1 MGPGVITSRTLAS
14 MMSCLLLVVDTSS
27 YPSRYLGQA
36 DLNSISLGPALRRP
50 GYSPDLR
57 AAEQAVES
65 AADLLGERGVG
76 AGGQA
81 GRGAAC
87 RRDQRHLGL
96 ADQAAV
102 QALDL
107 AESPDQVHAGT
118 PGAGLELSG
127 PLARLLARRADQDQL
142 IAQHATAPGA
152 LPSLRVRLP
161 HAAAVTRQSPRPPS
175 DRDASRARR
184 APSSIRRDRAP
195 AGSG

>member
-14 MMSCLLLVVDTSS
+14 MMSCLLLVVDSVS
-27 YPSRYLGQA
+27 CPSRYLGQA
-36 DLNSISLGPALRRP
+36 DLNSVSLGPVLRGP
-50 GYSPDLR
+50 ATPPDLR
-57 AAEQAVES
+57 PAEQAVEG
-65 AADLLGERGVG
+65 AADLLGQRGVG
-76 AGGQA
+76 APR
-81 GRGAAC
+81 RGAS

-107 AESPDQVHAGT
+107 AKSPDQVHAGT

-142 IAQHATAPGA
+142 VAQHATAPGA
-152 LPSLRVRLP
+152 LPPLRVRLP

-184 APSSIRRDRAP
+184 APSSIGRDRAP